1 MPDADTLPASGAGHD
16 HAHCHDHDHCIRHAL
31 DAAEALC
38 AERGVRLTELRR
50 RVLELVWQSH
60 RPVGAYDLLAVLGAE
75 RRKAAPPTVYRALDF
90 LMEQGLVHRIHS
102 LIAFVGCPSAGEG
115 HSAHFLICADCGD
128 AVEFEDDR
136 IAGALGS
143 IGEGHGFSIR
153 SQVIEVIGRCA
164 GCRLRLECA
173 GRETVDA

>member
-1 MPDADTLPASGAGHD
+1 MPDADTFPASGAGDGHD
-16 HAHCHDHDHCIRHAL
+16 HDHDHCIRHAL

-90 LMEQGLVHRIHS
+90 LMEQGLVHRVHS
-102 LIAFVGCPSAGEG
+102 LNAFVGCASAGEG
-115 HSAHFLICADCGD
+115 HSAHFLICADCGE
-128 AVEFEDDR
+128 AVEFDDER
-136 IAGALGS
+136 VAGALRS
-143 IGEGHGFSIR
+143 VGEGHGFSIR
-153 SQVIEVIGRCA
+153 SQVIEVLGRCA
-164 GCRLRLECA
+164 GCRGRLGAA
-173 GRETVDA
+173 GREEAADA